1 MKNQRKGTM
10 SETGETP
17 KDAKARA
24 KAEKAYKKASRP
36 WFKKKRFIS
45 LGVIAIIAIANSMSG
60 GGDGGSSSSTNQSST
75 EAEAEAPAVEV
86 TAQQL
91 LSELEDNALSAKNN
105 WEDKRI
111 KLTGTLYNIDASGD
125 YFSLRG
131 DNEYSFINVQV
142 YIDDSLVD
150 AVSAFKKGQEVTVTG
165 VVSDVGEVLG
175 YSVKAQSIP

>member
-1 MKNQRKGTM
+1 M

-45 LGVIAIIAIANSMSG
+45 LGAIAIIAIATSMSG

-75 EAEAEAPAVEV
+75 ESEAEAPAIEV

-91 LSELEDNALSAKNN
+91 LSELEDNALSAKNS

-150 AVSAFKKGQEVTVTG
+150 TVSAFKKGQEVTVTG

>member
-1 MKNQRKGTM
+1 M
-10 SETGETP
+10 SESGESQ

-24 KAEKAYKKASRP
+24 KADKAYAKASRP
-36 WFKKKRFIS
+36 WFKKKRFLT
-45 LGVIAIIAIANSMSG
+45 LGAIALIAIVNSVG
-60 GGDGGSSSSTNQSST
+60 GGDGGSNTTNNQTST
-75 EAEAEAPAVEV
+75 EAEAEAPAIEV
-86 TAQQL
+86 TAEQL
-91 LSELEDNALSAKNN
+91 LTELENNALSAKNT
-105 WEDKRI
+105 WEDKKV

-150 AVSAFKKGQEVTVTG
+150 TVSAFKKGQEVTVTG
-165 VVSDVGEVLG
+165 VISDVGEVLG